1 MRHYFCLQVNT
12 DGHLARMDEWYSQS
26 SSGHIRCA
34 GSNNVACEPSVSAC
48 MFDLRTD
55 PCEQRNIYG
64 TDEYIQNEL
73 WKAMQDFNASS
84 VKYTTPVSPDYRGDP
99 ANFGYAWQPWIS
111 AGNIASMHSI
121 SLIIMCMSTVVCT
134 LLTCLGVNS

>member
-1 MRHYFCLQVNT
+1 MLFRSNCLYITMMLCLFTCASLFCLQVNT

-99 ANFGYAWQPWIS
+99 ANFGYAWQIGR
-111 AGNIASMHSI
+111 AH
-121 SLIIMCMSTVVCT
+121 V
-134 LLTCLGVNS
+134 